1 MYFSIVS
8 INLPNEI
15 VKMIVSN
22 YIINA
27 NHFHRPD
34 IKVTILKFNNFSIA
48 TSICP
53 KYYCTQLSCAKKSCG
68 EI

>member
-1 MYFSIVS
+1 
-8 INLPNEI
+8 
-15 VKMIVSN
+15 MIVS
-22 YIINA
+22 YFIIYA
-27 NHFHRPD
+27 NHFDRPG
-34 IKVTILKFNNFSIA
+34 IKVTILKTNNFSVA

>member
-1 MYFSIVS
+1 
-8 INLPNEI
+8 
-15 VKMIVSN
+15 MIVSN
-22 YIINA
+22 YIVSA
-27 NHFHRPD
+27 NHFDRPD